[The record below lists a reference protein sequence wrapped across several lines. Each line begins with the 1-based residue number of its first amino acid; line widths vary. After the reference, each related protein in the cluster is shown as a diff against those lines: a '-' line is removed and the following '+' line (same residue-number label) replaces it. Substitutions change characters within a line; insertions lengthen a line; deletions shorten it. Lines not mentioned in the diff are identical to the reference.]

1 MTSFVAAAAALTSG
15 EPLWRTIEQPLV
27 LRLAVTAAGLAL
39 IAAELWWFLARHG
52 EAVAAREGERGLQE
66 ITITVD
72 GGYSPARVRL
82 IAGRP
87 VRLTFHR
94 LDPSGCVAKVI
105 VPDFRRSLDLP
116 LNARTS
122 LELPAMEPGEY
133 PFHCGMA
140 MVRGVLEVV

>member
-1 MTSFVAAAAALTSG
+1 MTRFVAAALTSG
-15 EPLWRTIEQPLV
+15 EPLWRSIEQPLV
-27 LRLAVTAAGLAL
+27 LRLAVTAGGLAL
-39 IAAELWWFLARHG
+39 IAFELWWFLARHG
-52 EAVAAREGERGLQE
+52 EAVAASEGERGLQE
-66 ITITVD
+66 ITIIVD
-72 GGYSPARVRL
+72 GGYSPSRIRL

-94 LDPSGCVAKVI
+94 LDPSGCVAQVI

-133 PFHCGMA
+133 PFHCGMN

>member
-1 MTSFVAAAAALTSG
+1 MTSFLAAAVSSG
-15 EPLWRTIEQPLV
+15 EPLWRTIQQPLA
-27 LRLAVTAAGLAL
+27 LRLAVTAGGLAL
-39 IAAELWWFLARHG
+39 IAAQLWWFLGRHG
-52 EAVAAREGERGLQE
+52 HAVAASDGERGLQE

-72 GGYSPARVRL
+72 GGYSPARIRL
-82 IAGRP
+82 KAGRP

-94 LDPSGCVAKVI
+94 LDPSSCVAQVI

-116 LNARTS
+116 LNGRTS
-122 LELPAMEPGEY
+122 LELPPMQPGEY